1 MTVLERRKLVSETVY
16 IDDIPFRTL
25 SDDPVETADMVRKK
39 RRRLLFAWLG
49 AGAMIV
55 ASAYAGYEVL
65 WADSHVKTDNAY
77 VGADM
82 AQVTP
87 LVGGPVKAVRVNDTQ
102 WVSRG
107 DVLVELDDTDAKIA
121 YAKAQAELAN
131 AVRKVQGLEATDS
144 GLAAQIAARRAEQ
157 SRAAAQLVAA
167 KGDLERARI
176 DLSRRQDLA
185 STGSVSGEEIT
196 TAQNAFTTASANVK
210 AAEAALVL
218 ANANQGVARETREA
232 TDVLLKDASV
242 EGNPEVLEAR
252 AVRDQAEVDLSRM
265 VIRAPIDGV
274 ISRRDVQVGQ
284 KVQSGQTL
292 MVIAPIGS
300 AYVDANFKE
309 VQLAKVR
316 PGQPATLT
324 SDLYG
329 GRVRYH
335 GRVVGFSGGTG
346 AVFAVVPAQNATGNW
361 IKVVQRLPVRIS
373 LDPKELAEH
382 PLRVGLSMNVDINTS
397 R

>member
-1 MTVLERRKLVSETVY
+1 
-16 IDDIPFRTL
+16 
-25 SDDPVETADMVRKK
+25 
-39 RRRLLFAWLG
+39 
-49 AGAMIV
+49 
-55 ASAYAGYEVL
+55 
-65 WADSHVKTDNAY
+65 
-77 VGADM
+77 
-82 AQVTP
+82 
-87 LVGGPVKAVRVNDTQ
+87 
-102 WVSRG
+102 
-107 DVLVELDDTDAKIA
+107 
-121 YAKAQAELAN
+121 
-131 AVRKVQGLEATDS
+131 
-144 GLAAQIAARRAEQ
+144 
-157 SRAAAQLVAA
+157 
-167 KGDLERARI
+167 
-176 DLSRRQDLA
+176 
-185 STGSVSGEEIT
+185 
-196 TAQNAFTTASANVK
+196 
-210 AAEAALVL
+210 L